1 MPGPILFCD
10 SWNLKEAETRPDLGF
25 FYNTYIPIF
34 STILEVEILPI
45 LVLRGAFNRRK
56 SSSQDFLGGR
66 KGGSRLVFDNIASW
80 VEGKRKYDILI
91 SLMGR
96 QRFYRMTSSALWT
109 TQWPTRTCWVPPQ
122 LSPLSG
128 EIFAHGPLHLQLSV
142 PCWGPVKETATSK
155 STYDC
160 YNVHLR
166 QQFST
171 QDVYFKRAKYLQN
184 IVLSKSFR
192 QTHQAHFVALSE

>member
-1 MPGPILFCD
+1 MQLWKAAKTTETGLCNTTHVNNPHVLLLESIFWMLLAFIVQSVWWEDKDVTGWHRLHYGP
-10 SWNLKEAETRPDLGF
+10 
-25 FYNTYIPIF
+25 
-34 STILEVEILPI
+34 
-45 LVLRGAFNRRK
+45 
-56 SSSQDFLGGR
+56 
-66 KGGSRLVFDNIASW
+66 
-80 VEGKRKYDILI
+80 
-91 SLMGR
+91 
-96 QRFYRMTSSALWT
+96 
-109 TQWPTRTCWVPPQ
+109 QWPTRTCWVPPQ

-192 QTHQAHFVALSE
+192 QTHQAHFVALLELDSTKVILYKKQGFV

>member
-56 SSSQDFLGGR
+56 NSSLDFLGGR
-66 KGGSRLVFDNIASW
+66 KGGLGWFLIILLVELRAKENTTFSSVWWEDKDFTGWHRLHY
-80 VEGKRKYDILI
+80 GP
-91 SLMGR
+91 
-96 QRFYRMTSSALWT
+96 
-109 TQWPTRTCWVPPQ
+109 QWPTRTCWVPPQ